1 MAVIRGASRN
11 VLRDPKSA
19 NDRHEQIG
27 DLALRVNREVSR
39 HFGHDARCH
48 FRVECGP
55 EGVQRFRWRNV
66 CSTAL
71 RDT

>member
-1 MAVIRGASRN
+1 
-11 VLRDPKSA
+11 
-19 NDRHEQIG
+19 
-27 DLALRVNREVSR
+27 
-39 HFGHDARCH
+39 
-48 FRVECGP
+48 VECGP